1 MNQEA
6 DVHVLTMHK
15 MEKYIYIQLKMH
27 HAFCFLII
35 QEAPGSPAAKESTVD
50 LDIHVYAGPWKA
62 HPLFWRLASCDV
74 EHRYSLLFLVLVGRL
89 LAGDRACR
97 SVID

>member
-1 MNQEA
+1 MNQEG

-15 MEKYIYIQLKMH
+15 MEKYIQLMMH

-50 LDIHVYAGPWKA
+50 LDIHVCAGP
-62 HPLFWRLASCDV
+62 
-74 EHRYSLLFLVLVGRL
+74 
-89 LAGDRACR
+89 
-97 SVID
+97 